1 MFPTTKAA
9 IVVHERTATVRF
21 WTGVE
26 ERLLSKQLIPARN
39 ELFSVLARH
48 LLYIY
53 TTNLWGMK
61 GTYLGEFE
69 EVVLLAVAIRAGDA
83 YGAAVVNE
91 IEQQMGRSVNLG
103 AVHSALNR
111 LQEKGLVSSEMGGMT
126 AERGGRRK
134 RLYSVTAYG
143 RRALDEIRQLR
154 NQMWD
159 MIPKTAWGQLNVQ

>member
-1 MFPTTKAA
+1 
-9 IVVHERTATVRF
+9 
-21 WTGVE
+21 
-26 ERLLSKQLIPARN
+26 
-39 ELFSVLARH
+39 
-48 LLYIY
+48 
-53 TTNLWGMK
+53 MK

-69 EVVLLAVAIRAGDA
+69 EVVLLAVAIRSGDA

-134 RLYSVTAYG
+134 RLYSVTTLG
-143 RRALDEIRQLR
+143 RRALEEIRHLR
-154 NQMWD
+154 NQMWNA
-159 MIPKTAWGQLNVQ
+159 IPNTAKA

>member
-1 MFPTTKAA
+1 
-9 IVVHERTATVRF
+9 
-21 WTGVE
+21 
-26 ERLLSKQLIPARN
+26 
-39 ELFSVLARH
+39 
-48 LLYIY
+48 
-53 TTNLWGMK
+53 MK

-111 LQEKGLVSSEMGGMT
+111 LQEKGLVNSEMGGMT

-134 RLYSVTAYG
+134 RLYNVTAYG
-143 RRALDEIRQLR
+143 KRVLEEVRQLR

-159 MIPKTAWGQLNVQ
+159 AIPRTAWS